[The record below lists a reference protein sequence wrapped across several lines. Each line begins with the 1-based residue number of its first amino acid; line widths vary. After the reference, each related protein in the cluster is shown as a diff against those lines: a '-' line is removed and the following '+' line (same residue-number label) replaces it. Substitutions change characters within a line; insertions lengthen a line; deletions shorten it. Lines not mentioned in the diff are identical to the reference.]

1 MGGKEKGKPLTK
13 KTVAKFFVDCKQP
26 VEDNIMDIS
35 QLEKYFQDRIKVNG
49 KTGNLGEVV
58 KVGREKQKVLVSVA
72 SDIQFSK
79 LLEVPHEE
87 VLEEAEP
94 PGLLARHRAEEGH
107 LRAQVLQHQQQ
118 RRRRRVKLPRST
130 STSRRFRRRPLS

>member
-1 MGGKEKGKPLTK
+1 MGK
-13 KTVAKFFVDCKQP
+13 KTMSKFFVDCKQP

-72 SDIQFSK
+72 SDICFSK
-79 LLEVPHEE
+79 RYLKYLTKKY
-87 VLEEAEP
+87 LKKQN
-94 PGLLARHRAEEGH
+94 
-107 LRAQVLQHQQQ
+107 LRDFLHVIAPKKDTYEL
-118 RRRRRVKLPRST
+118 KYFINSNDD
-130 STSRRFRRRPLS
+130 

>member
-13 KTVAKFFVDCKQP
+13 KTVAKFFVYCKQP

-58 KVGREKQKVLVSVA
+58 KVGREKQKVLVSVS
-72 SDIQFSK
+72 SDITFSK
-79 LLEVPHEE
+79 RYLKYLTKKYLKKHN
-87 VLEEAEP
+87 
-94 PGLLARHRAEEGH
+94 
-107 LRAQVLQHQQQ
+107 LRDFLHVIAP
-118 RRRRRVKLPRST
+118 KKDTT
-130 STSRRFRRRPLS
+130 S